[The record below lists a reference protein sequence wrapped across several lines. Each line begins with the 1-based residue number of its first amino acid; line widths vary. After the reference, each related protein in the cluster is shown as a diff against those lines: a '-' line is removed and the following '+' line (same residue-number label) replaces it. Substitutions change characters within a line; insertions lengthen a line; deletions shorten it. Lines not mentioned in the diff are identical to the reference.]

1 MKKRL
6 KNHLLISIN
15 DTISILNH
23 TKDNQSSSS
32 SVDKMSIRSATNA
45 NIPSDIKFNDSLPK
59 YITQSILSRR
69 GQQKF
74 RQNLIYA
81 YEGKCAVTQCSIQ
94 ELLEAAHIN
103 PFSKSGNSGNI
114 TSNGILLRSDIHTL
128 FDLGLLKITTDY
140 KVEIADDLKG
150 DPIYKVLNGTKL
162 NLPKDKDHRPNI
174 DKLRKKY
181 IGEV

>member
-74 RQNLIYA
+74 R
-81 YEGKCAVTQCSIQ
+81 
-94 ELLEAAHIN
+94 
-103 PFSKSGNSGNI
+103 
-114 TSNGILLRSDIHTL
+114 
-128 FDLGLLKITTDY
+128 
-140 KVEIADDLKG
+140 
-150 DPIYKVLNGTKL
+150 
-162 NLPKDKDHRPNI
+162 
-174 DKLRKKY
+174 
-181 IGEV
+181 